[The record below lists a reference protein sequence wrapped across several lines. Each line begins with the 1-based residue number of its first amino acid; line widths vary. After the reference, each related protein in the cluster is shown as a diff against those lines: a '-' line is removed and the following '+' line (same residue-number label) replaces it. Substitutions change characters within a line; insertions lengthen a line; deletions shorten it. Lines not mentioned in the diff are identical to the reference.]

1 MRMIGAAYQSVLKLS
16 PPQFEPKERLH
27 MSSSPASLPVQNP
40 LNLILNIQPGK
51 NQAIVDYLEQNQAKI
66 NAALTQVGT
75 VHFARFLMIPGTQYL
90 FVITTYDGD
99 FDAYIQ
105 AFTNI
110 VGDVFNL
117 LLSCVDPAPPLPVQ
131 QNVAAFQAFV
141 SQYNLPTGLYS
152 AYPDCTVVQILS
164 NGCPQ

>member
-1 MRMIGAAYQSVLKLS
+1 
-16 PPQFEPKERLH
+16 
-27 MSSSPASLPVQNP
+27 MSSSPASLPVQSP
-40 LNLILNIQPGK
+40 LNLMLNIQPGK
-51 NQAIVDYLEQNQAKI
+51 NEAIASYLVQNQAAI

-90 FVITTYDGD
+90 FVITAFDGD

-110 VGDVFNL
+110 LGDVFNL

-141 SQYNLPTGLYS
+141 KQYNLPTGLYS
-152 AYPDCTVVQILS
+152 AYPNCTVVQIWG
-164 NGCPQ
+164 NGCTPPQ

>member
-1 MRMIGAAYQSVLKLS
+1 
-16 PPQFEPKERLH
+16 
-27 MSSSPASLPVQNP
+27 MSSPPASLPVQNP
-40 LNLILNIQPGK
+40 LNLMLNVQPGK
-51 NQAIVDYLEQNQAKI
+51 SDAVASYLVQNQAAI
-66 NAALTQVGT
+66 NAALTKVGT

-90 FVITTYDGD
+90 FVITAFDGD

-110 VGDVFNL
+110 LGDVFNL

-141 SQYNLPTGLYS
+141 KQYNLPTGLYS
-152 AYPDCTVVQILS
+152 AYPNCTVVQIWG
-164 NGCPQ
+164 NGCAPPQ

>member
-1 MRMIGAAYQSVLKLS
+1 
-16 PPQFEPKERLH
+16 
-27 MSSSPASLPVQNP
+27 MSSSPVSPAVQSP
-40 LNLILNIQPGK
+40 LNLMLNIQPGK
-51 NQAIVDYLEQNQAKI
+51 SEVIAGYLEQNQAAI

-75 VHFARFLMIPGTQYL
+75 VHFARFLMIPNTQFL
-90 FVITTYDGD
+90 FVITAYDGD

-110 VGDVFNL
+110 LGDVFNL

-141 SQYNLPTGLYS
+141 KQYNLPTGLYS
-152 AYPDCTVVQILS
+152 AYPNCTVVQIWG
-164 NGCPQ
+164 NGCTPPAQ

>member
-1 MRMIGAAYQSVLKLS
+1 
-16 PPQFEPKERLH
+16 
-27 MSSSPASLPVQNP
+27 MSTSSAPSSVQNA
-40 LNLILNIQPGK
+40 LNLMLNIQPGK
-51 NQAIVDYLEQNQAKI
+51 NQTILSYLEKNQDKI
-66 NAALTQVGT
+66 DAALTQVGT

-99 FDAYIQ
+99 FNAYIQ

-141 SQYNLPTGLYS
+141 SKYNLPTGLYS
-152 AYPDCTVVQILS
+152 AYPNCTVMQILS
-164 NGCPQ
+164 NTCNPPQ

>member
-1 MRMIGAAYQSVLKLS
+1 
-16 PPQFEPKERLH
+16 
-27 MSSSPASLPVQNP
+27 MSSPTAPLSVQSP
-40 LNLILNIQPGK
+40 LNLMLNIQAGK
-51 NQAIVDYLEQNQAKI
+51 NQTILDYLVQNQAQI
-66 NAALTQVGT
+66 NAALAQVGT

-117 LLSCVDPAPPLPVQ
+117 LLSCVDPAPTLPVQ

-141 SQYNLPTGLYS
+141 RQYNLPTGLYS
-152 AYPDCTVVQILS
+152 AYPNCTVMQILS
-164 NGCPQ
+164 NACNPPQ

>member
-1 MRMIGAAYQSVLKLS
+1 
-16 PPQFEPKERLH
+16 
-27 MSSSPASLPVQNP
+27 MSSPPASLPVQNP
-40 LNLILNIQPGK
+40 LNLMLNIQPGK
-51 NQAIVDYLEQNQAKI
+51 SDAVASYLVQNQAAI
-66 NAALTQVGT
+66 NAALTKVGT

-90 FVITTYDGD
+90 FVITAFDGD

-110 VGDVFNL
+110 LGDVFNL

-141 SQYNLPTGLYS
+141 KQYNLPTGLYS
-152 AYPDCTVVQILS
+152 AYPNCTVVQIWG
-164 NGCPQ
+164 NGCAPPQ

>member
-1 MRMIGAAYQSVLKLS
+1 
-16 PPQFEPKERLH
+16 
-27 MSSSPASLPVQNP
+27 MSSAPASLSVQSP
-40 LNLILNIQPGK
+40 LNLMLNIQPGK
-51 NQAIVDYLEQNQAKI
+51 NQTILDYLVQNQAKI
-66 NAALTQVGT
+66 NAALAQVGT

-152 AYPDCTVVQILS
+152 AYPNCTVMQILS
-164 NGCPQ
+164 NACNPSQ

>member
-1 MRMIGAAYQSVLKLS
+1 
-16 PPQFEPKERLH
+16 
-27 MSSSPASLPVQNP
+27 MSSSPASLPVQSP
-40 LNLILNIQPGK
+40 LNLMLNIQPGK
-51 NQAIVDYLEQNQAKI
+51 NQTILDYLEQNQAKI
-66 NAALTQVGT
+66 NNALAQVGT

-99 FDAYIQ
+99 FNAYIQ

-131 QNVAAFQAFV
+131 QHVAEFQAFV

-152 AYPDCTVVQILS
+152 AYPNCTVVQILS
-164 NGCPQ
+164 SGCNPPH